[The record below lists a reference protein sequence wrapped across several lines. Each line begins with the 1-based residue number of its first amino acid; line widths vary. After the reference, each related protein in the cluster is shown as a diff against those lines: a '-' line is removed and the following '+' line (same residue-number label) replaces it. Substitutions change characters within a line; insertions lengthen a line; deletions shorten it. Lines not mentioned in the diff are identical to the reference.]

1 MSTDTWQAGVSADW
15 ITTADWSGGVPST
28 STTASISG
36 PGSFVVTLYESESVG
51 ALTLSA
57 AGAEFYEAGTLALGG
72 TLALQAGT
80 LALAYGAIDGGTL
93 ALAGGQFLSTGGTLS
108 GVAVQGTLNLSQ
120 QQSSLVVTGG
130 LSLSGVG
137 GVGAGSIALTGGYAT
152 LQAVGSQTFDNATI
166 TIGASGYQPGGAG
179 AATLG
184 ISQAGGAAAGATLTL
199 GAGLWL
205 RGVAGQG
212 EVVVGSVSPLQG
224 PGLPAALVNL
234 GTITAATAGEMLSI
248 VGNGSFANQG
258 TIGVSN
264 SATLELATAG
274 FSNTGTIL
282 VSSATLALGG
292 TFASSLLSGLG
303 AVTLSNGQV
312 QVAGTVQNA
321 GSTLTLGAGAS
332 VTATLGALSLAGTIA
347 GGTVV
352 DTGGGLSFA
361 PGTGVLDGATYQG
374 VLNLSGNGAAA
385 TLADGAGVTS
395 GTGAAGA
402 ILDTGAGSTLL
413 LRGAET
419 LNGVQIQLGSGSA
432 ASAISTSDTWLASSA
447 ATATLGSGAS
457 VVQAGHNAAL
467 LAVGWS
473 GVAGFGPAD
482 TLVNQGSIT
491 GAVAGGRLSF
501 GGYGTIINQG
511 TVSVSGGDTLG
522 VTVAQ
527 FANAGTLIAGAG
539 GTVLLGQAANAFAA
553 APAWSNSGSI
563 LVAGGTLVLS
573 GALGTAQLGNITETS
588 GTVVLAG
595 TLSNAGATL
604 AVSGSGG
611 GLSLP
616 NLSLT
621 GTIAGGTVTDS
632 AGALCVGAGT
642 GALLDGV
649 SYGGTLLLGGASA
662 FLRVRDGLALSGAAD
677 IIGAGATLD
686 FQGAQTFDNAQ
697 VLIGSAAGDAIALAD
712 NPGQAGGS
720 TLTLGPNL
728 SVTQSGAIAAIGQGT
743 GGLGDMIVSQGAIN
757 AGVAGGTLT
766 LGGAGFTNQG
776 TITVGQGDTL
786 AIAAGTFSNTGVVSV
801 AGVLS
806 LAGSLSL
813 AQLGQV
819 TLSGGAVSVGGTL
832 NLAGGTLSVGSGN
845 AFGRVQLT
853 GTIAGGTIL
862 DAGGGLGSLGGTLS
876 GVTYDGVLDLS
887 RPFAQLS
894 VARGLTVQGLSAGQA
909 GEILLTGAQ
918 SSLTA
923 SSSETLA
930 TQIVLGSAAQVYAG
944 QKLAAP
950 VLQAAAGVQLTLGA
964 ASKLT
969 LSGTA
974 GTLGTASAGWSDS
987 IVNQG
992 SVSDAVAG
1000 GVLSIASSFFTNAGT
1015 LSASGGGVVTIGDAG
1030 FLNTGTLSVGTS
1042 SSVLLYLLDYYA
1054 APNAGAA
1061 AFSNAGT
1068 VLLQGGVVQELTGG
1082 GLFPPVPLL
1091 NLAGGDMVGAGGL
1104 YAQVTN
1110 DGTIEARGG
1119 LLAVNQAVLGAGTLQ
1134 IDAGSTLELEAGV
1147 SAGQVVDFASNSEL
1161 VVLSPST
1168 FAGTLSGFGAG
1179 DLLDLPGQSLTGV
1192 GSSSGTLV
1200 VSTATQ
1206 NFRFVGTT
1214 LLGGEIS
1221 AGHDVHGGATVSFTP
1236 QTVGPGST
1244 ALLVP
1249 VSQPKMLFWASP
1261 AGDVFQG
1268 TSANLAGAHVAN
1280 WSAAD
1285 SLDITDLAPAHAT
1298 LATTQASG
1306 LDTLVLSD
1314 GSHTATLSLAGTF
1327 SAGGFHLAS
1336 DTHGGTLLTYT
1347 GH

>member
-1 MSTDTWQAGVSADW
+1 MQ
-15 ITTADWSGGVPST
+15 
-28 STTASISG
+28 
-36 PGSFVVTLYESESVG
+36 L
-51 ALTLSA
+51 
-57 AGAEFYEAGTLALGG
+57 
-72 TLALQAGT
+72 
-80 LALAYGAIDGGTL
+80 
-93 ALAGGQFLSTGGTLS
+93 
-108 GVAVQGTLNLSQ
+108 
-120 QQSSLVVTGG
+120 
-130 LSLSGVG
+130 
-137 GVGAGSIALTGGYAT
+137 
-152 LQAVGSQTFDNATI
+152 
-166 TIGASGYQPGGAG
+166 
-179 AATLG
+179 
-184 ISQAGGAAAGATLTL
+184 
-199 GAGLWL
+199 
-205 RGVAGQG
+205 
-212 EVVVGSVSPLQG
+212 
-224 PGLPAALVNL
+224 
-234 GTITAATAGEMLSI
+234 
-248 VGNGSFANQG
+248 
-258 TIGVSN
+258 
-264 SATLELATAG
+264 
-274 FSNTGTIL
+274 
-282 VSSATLALGG
+282 
-292 TFASSLLSGLG
+292 
-303 AVTLSNGQV
+303 
-312 QVAGTVQNA
+312 AGTVQNA
-321 GSTLTLGAGAS
+321 GSTLTLGNGAS

-361 PGTGVLDGATYQG
+361 SGTGVLDAATYQG
-374 VLNLSGNGAAA
+374 VLNLSGSGATA

-395 GTGAAGA
+395 GSGGAGS
-402 ILDTGAGSTLL
+402 ILDTGAGSVLL

-419 LNGVQIQLGSGSA
+419 LNGVQVQLGSGSA

-447 ATATLGSGAS
+447 ATATLGSFVS
-457 VVQAGHNAAL
+457 VVQAGQNAAL
-467 LAVGWS
+467 LALGWS

-482 TLVNQGSIT
+482 TLVNQGTIT

-527 FANAGTLIAGAG
+527 FANTGTLVAGAG
-539 GTVLLGQAANAFAA
+539 GTVLLGQPASPFAA

-563 LVAGGTLVLS
+563 LVAGGTLVLG
-573 GALGTAQLGNITETS
+573 GALGTAQLGAITETS

-621 GTIAGGTVTDS
+621 GTITGGTVVDS
-632 AGALCVGAGT
+632 AGALSVGGGT

-649 SYGGTLLLGGASA
+649 SYRGTLLLGGASA

-677 IIGAGATLD
+677 ITGAGATLD
-686 FQGAQTFDNAQ
+686 FQGSQVFDHAQ
-697 VLIGSAAGDAIALAD
+697 VLIGSAIGDAIALAD
-712 NPGQAGGS
+712 TPGQAGGS

-728 SVTQSGAIAAIGQGT
+728 SITQSGAIAAIGQSTGGQSTGGQGT
-743 GGLGDMIVSQGAIN
+743 GGLGDLIVSQGSIN

-766 LGGAGFTNQG
+766 LGGVGFTNQG

-786 AIAAGTFSNTGVVSV
+786 AVTAGTFSNTGVVSV

-806 LAGSLSL
+806 LADSLSL
-813 AQLGQV
+813 AQLGHV
-819 TLSGGAVSVGGTL
+819 TLSGGVVSVGGTL
-832 NLAGGTLSVGSGN
+832 NLAGGSLSIGQGS

-853 GTIAGGTIL
+853 GTIACGSIL
-862 DAGGGLGSLGGTLS
+862 DAGGGLGSSGGTLS

-894 VARGLTVQGLSAGQA
+894 VARGLTVQGQAAGQA

-923 SSSETLA
+923 STSETLA
-930 TQIVLGSAAQVYAG
+930 TQIVLGSVAQFYAG

-950 VLQAAAGVQLTLGA
+950 VLQAAAGVQLTLGT

-974 GTLGTASAGWSDS
+974 GTLGNATPGWSDS

-1000 GVLSIASSFFTNAGT
+1000 GVLGIASSFFTNAGT
-1015 LSASGGGVVTIGDAG
+1015 VSASGGGVVTIGDVG
-1030 FLNTGTLSVGTS
+1030 FFNTGTLSVGTS
-1042 SSVLLYLLDYYA
+1042 SSVLLNLLDYYA

-1068 VLLQGGVVQELTGG
+1068 VLLQGGVVQELTGN
-1082 GLFPPVPLL
+1082 GLFPAVPLL
-1091 NLAGGDMVGAGGL
+1091 NLAGGDVVGTGGV
-1104 YAQVTN
+1104 YAEVTN
-1110 DGTIEARGG
+1110 SGTIEARGG

-1134 IDAGSTLELEAGV
+1134 IDAGSTLELESSV
-1147 SAGQVVDFASNSEL
+1147 SAGQVVDFASNTSQL
-1161 VVLSPST
+1161 VLLSPSS

-1179 DLLDLPGQSLTGV
+1179 DVLDLPGQSLTGV
-1192 GSSSGTLV
+1192 GCSSGTLV

-1214 LLGGEIS
+1214 LLGGELS
-1221 AGHDVHGGATVSFTP
+1221 AGHDIHGGATVSFVP
-1236 QTVGPGST
+1236 QTVGTGSP
-1244 ALLVP
+1244 AVLIP

-1261 AGDVFQG
+1261 AGDEFQG
-1268 TSANLAGAHVAN
+1268 SSADLAGAHIGN
-1280 WSAAD
+1280 WSATD

-1298 LATTQASG
+1298 LATTQTTG

-1336 DTHGGTLLTYT
+1336 DAHGGTLLTYT

>member
-1 MSTDTWQAGVSADW
+1 MQ
-15 ITTADWSGGVPST
+15 
-28 STTASISG
+28 
-36 PGSFVVTLYESESVG
+36 L
-51 ALTLSA
+51 
-57 AGAEFYEAGTLALGG
+57 AGTL
-72 TLALQAGT
+72 
-80 LALAYGAIDGGTL
+80 
-93 ALAGGQFLSTGGTLS
+93 
-108 GVAVQGTLNLSQ
+108 
-120 QQSSLVVTGG
+120 
-130 LSLSGVG
+130 
-137 GVGAGSIALTGGYAT
+137 
-152 LQAVGSQTFDNATI
+152 
-166 TIGASGYQPGGAG
+166 
-179 AATLG
+179 
-184 ISQAGGAAAGATLTL
+184 
-199 GAGLWL
+199 
-205 RGVAGQG
+205 
-212 EVVVGSVSPLQG
+212 
-224 PGLPAALVNL
+224 
-234 GTITAATAGEMLSI
+234 
-248 VGNGSFANQG
+248 
-258 TIGVSN
+258 
-264 SATLELATAG
+264 
-274 FSNTGTIL
+274 
-282 VSSATLALGG
+282 
-292 TFASSLLSGLG
+292 
-303 AVTLSNGQV
+303 
-312 QVAGTVQNA
+312 QNA
-321 GSTLTLGAGAS
+321 GSTLTLGNGAS

-361 PGTGVLDGATYQG
+361 SGTGVLEAATYQG
-374 VLNLSGNGAAA
+374 ILNLSGNGAAA
-385 TLADGAGVTS
+385 TLADGAGVTAGS
-395 GTGAAGA
+395 GAPGS
-402 ILDTGAGSTLL
+402 ILDTGAGSVLL

-419 LNGVQIQLGSGSA
+419 LNGVQVQLGSGST

-447 ATATLGSGAS
+447 ATATLGSFVS
-457 VVQAGHNAAL
+457 VVQAGQNAAL
-467 LAVGWS
+467 LALGWS

-482 TLVNQGSIT
+482 TLVNQGTIT
-491 GAVAGGRLSF
+491 GAVAGGKLSF

-527 FANAGTLIAGAG
+527 FANTGTLVAGAG
-539 GTVLLGQAANAFAA
+539 GTVLLGQPASPFAA
-553 APAWSNSGSI
+553 APIWSNTGSI
-563 LVAGGTLVLS
+563 VVAGGTLVLG
-573 GALGTAQLGNITETS
+573 GALGTAQLGAITETS

-621 GTIAGGTVTDS
+621 GTIAGGTVADS
-632 AGALCVGAGT
+632 AGALSVGGGT

-649 SYGGTLLLGGASA
+649 SYRGTLLLGGASA

-677 IIGAGATLD
+677 ITGAGATLD
-686 FQGAQTFDNAQ
+686 FQGSQMFDHAQ
-697 VLIGSAAGDAIALAD
+697 VLIGSATGDAIALAD
-712 NPGQAGGS
+712 TPGQAGGS

-728 SVTQSGAIAAIGQGT
+728 SITQSGAIAAIGQGS
-743 GGLGDMIVSQGAIN
+743 GGLSDLIVSQGSIN

-766 LGGAGFTNQG
+766 LGGVGFTNQG

-786 AIAAGTFSNTGVVSV
+786 AVTAGTFSNTGVVSV

-813 AQLGQV
+813 AQLGHV
-819 TLSGGAVSVGGTL
+819 TLSGGVVSVGGTL
-832 NLAGGTLSVGSGN
+832 NLAGGSLSIGQGS

-853 GTIAGGTIL
+853 GTIAGGIIL
-862 DAGGGLGSLGGTLS
+862 DAGGGLGSSGGTLS

-894 VARGLTVQGLSAGQA
+894 VARGLTVQAQAAGQA

-930 TQIVLGSAAQVYAG
+930 TQIVLGSVAQFYAG

-950 VLQAAAGVQLTLGA
+950 VLQAAAGVQLTLGT

-974 GTLGTASAGWSDS
+974 GTLGTATPGWSDS
-987 IVNQG
+987 ILNQG

-1000 GVLSIASSFFTNAGT
+1000 GVLGIASSFFSNAGT
-1015 LSASGGGVVTIGDAG
+1015 VSASGGGVVTIGDVG
-1030 FLNTGTLSVGTS
+1030 FFNTGTLSVGTS
-1042 SSVLLYLLDYYA
+1042 SSVLLNLLDYYA

-1068 VLLQGGVVQELTGG
+1068 VLLQGGVVQELTGN
-1082 GLFPPVPLL
+1082 GLFPAVPLL
-1091 NLAGGDMVGAGGL
+1091 NLAGGDVVGTGGV
-1104 YAQVTN
+1104 YAEVTN
-1110 DGTIEARGG
+1110 SGTIEARGG

-1134 IDAGSTLELEAGV
+1134 IDDGSTLELESSV
-1147 SAGQVVDFASNSEL
+1147 SAGQVVDFASTSQL
-1161 VVLSPST
+1161 VLLSPSS

-1179 DLLDLPGQSLTGV
+1179 DTLDLPGQSLTGV
-1192 GSSSGTLV
+1192 GCSSGTLV

-1214 LLGGEIS
+1214 LLGGELS
-1221 AGHDVHGGATVSFTP
+1221 AGHDVHGGATVSFVP
-1236 QTVGPGST
+1236 QTVGTGSP
-1244 ALLVP
+1244 AVLIP

-1261 AGDVFQG
+1261 AGDEFQG
-1268 TSANLAGAHVAN
+1268 SSADLAGAHIGN
-1280 WSAAD
+1280 WSATD

-1298 LATTQASG
+1298 LATTQTTG

-1336 DTHGGTLLTYT
+1336 DAHGGTLLTYT